1 MIKVIKELINTKI
14 INPMSTYSLKRIQN
28 SPTKGFGMNI
38 QLYKCNLDNAY
49 LVSNDIKEN

>member
-14 INPMSTYSLKRIQN
+14 INQMSTYSLKRIQN
-28 SPTKGFGMNI
+28 SPTKGFGMSI